1 MLEIVVEKR
10 LQNFGHIIHLS
21 ELCYMCEQQASSAS
35 AWDNYV
41 GFQPKVY
48 NKCCLP
54 SYVTDSDI
62 SRLEKSMRPDDA
74 THG

>member
-1 MLEIVVEKR
+1 
-10 LQNFGHIIHLS
+10 
-21 ELCYMCEQQASSAS
+21 MCEQQASSVS

-62 SRLEKSMRPDDA
+62 TRLEKSMRPGDA
-74 THG
+74 TRG